1 MRRVYPGGVFNIGP
15 LELIVV
21 LIIALLVLGPQRL
34 PDAARSVGRG
44 LREFR
49 GALSMDHDEDD
60 DYEPEPP
67 ASPQA
72 EPVKT
77 PEQAATAK
85 PPDHVATVEPPT
97 PAQ

>member
-1 MRRVYPGGVFNIGP
+1 VFNIGP

-34 PDAARSVGRG
+34 PDAAKSVGRG

-49 GALSMDHDEDD
+49 GALSMDHDEED
-60 DYEPEPP
+60 DYEPAPP

-77 PEQAATAK
+77 PDQAAAAK
-85 PPDHVATVEPPT
+85 PSDHAAAAKPPT

>member
-1 MRRVYPGGVFNIGP
+1 VFNIGP

-34 PDAARSVGRG
+34 PDAAKSVGRG

-49 GALSMDHDEDD
+49 GALSMDHDEED
-60 DYEPEPP
+60 DYEHRPP

-72 EPVKT
+72 ETVKT
-77 PEQAATAK
+77 PEQAAAAK
-85 PPDHVATVEPPT
+85 PPT